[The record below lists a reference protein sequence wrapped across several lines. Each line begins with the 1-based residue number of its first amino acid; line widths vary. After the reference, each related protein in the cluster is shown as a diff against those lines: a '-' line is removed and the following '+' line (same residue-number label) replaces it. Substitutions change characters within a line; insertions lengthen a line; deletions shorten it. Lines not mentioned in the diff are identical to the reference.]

1 MNKIENITIVI
12 DGIGTISDS
21 DLSDYEK
28 EIILDDLNDGE
39 KYGCFKTLSDKTDD
53 EVWLWWYSNSE
64 KISLDIQE
72 ISDFLKLS
80 EEQKMILG
88 KVLK

>member
-12 DGIGTISDS
+12 DGNGTISDS

-39 KYGCFKTLSDKTDD
+39 KYGCFKTLSDKTDN
-53 EVWLWWYSNSE
+53 EVWLWWCLNSE
-64 KISLDIQE
+64 EISLDIQE
-72 ISDFLKLS
+72 IGDFLKLS
-80 EEQKMILG
+80 EEQKIILE

>member
-28 EIILDDLNDGE
+28 EIILDNLNDGE
-39 KYGCFKTLSDKTDD
+39 KYGCFKTLSDRTDN
-53 EVWLWWYSNSE
+53 EVWLWWFLNSE
-64 KISLDIQE
+64 EISLDIQE
-72 ISDFLKLS
+72 IGDFLKLS